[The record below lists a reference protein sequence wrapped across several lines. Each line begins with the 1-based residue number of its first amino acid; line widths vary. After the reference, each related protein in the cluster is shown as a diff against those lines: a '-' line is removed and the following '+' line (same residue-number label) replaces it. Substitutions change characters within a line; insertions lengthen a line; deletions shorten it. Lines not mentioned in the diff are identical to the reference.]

1 MLLIIRKKATR
12 EEIEKMTED
21 FDGYIKV
28 VIDVEQ
34 EILTGGGK
42 RHFEGEQKLLE
53 EGSKQGNLWGGGLD
67 SKTGN
72 VDFDSMINVRPNQD
86 NPSREVLSA
95 NVREKMEKIIR
106 RLLK

>member
-1 MLLIIRKKATR
+1 MLLVIKEKATK
-12 EEIEKMTED
+12 EEIEKMAED

-28 VIDVEQ
+28 VIDTEQ
-34 EILTGGGK
+34 EILIGGGK

-53 EGSKQGNLWGGGLD
+53 EGSRQGNLWGGGLD
-67 SKTGN
+67 LKTGS